1 MKRAIILLGLSV
13 VLLVACNGNGTSTTT
28 NNPSQGTQL
37 QQYINLLTYIPE
49 DGKQFTGSPTSQQQ
63 SFSTPGDTTINSV
76 VINYYS
82 GSYCSGTLVATTT
95 LQGPATPAAGSY
107 SSTNASNVSLCGKY
121 ARNGSTG
128 CAGLYDDVSAVT
140 PQVSSM
146 QFTYNLE
153 SDVITSQC
161 LYNPNNNPYSH
172 GAFDAVLNYSQTPP
186 VACTLGGSCGFSE
199 SYPTNSLFTQ
209 VNLPQTG
216 QLYCVPGTTFS
227 STCISPAIA
236 SPAGSDGYG
245 RTTLNGDNIPFG
257 VPWAYNGTGALNP
270 TARFSTGTQGNGTSC
285 PSGEEVRN
293 DNLTGLMW
301 LESPTSATYK
311 WQDTLVTPNTY
322 PALAV
327 VAEMNASSYCGYTD
341 WRLPNVNELTSMV
354 NQGAGSGSQ
363 SVAAWLNSQGFSN
376 VLANYYWSSTT
387 YANNTVMTWLVN
399 MNDGSVGYGYKD
411 SNSDHYVWPV
421 RGTTA
426 LSAQISQT
434 GQTTAYA
441 VGDDGFL
448 QKGTVGTSASRRFIV
463 GNEAESTCII
473 DQQTGLMWVKD
484 VGAVNSGGSSW
495 SDAISIASDGNW
507 CGHSDW
513 RLPNRNELRS
523 LVNYGQSSLATWLNS
538 QGFIG
543 VQDSYYW
550 SSTTYALNTDDAW
563 FIGISDSSVGNVNK
577 TYAFYIWPVR
587 GGQPAPTPGWSQVG
601 ESVQSSSYFTSI
613 IQDGAGNIYAGG
625 YTPNMTGGVWEW
637 NGSAWSQLGGNVTSS
652 VSFGSIIRNRQSGY
666 IYAGGRTV
674 NDNGGLWEWN
684 GSNWS
689 QLGGDVTSAYQL
701 SSIIQDEAG
710 NIYAGTQASNSQPQS
725 AGVWKWDG
733 TSWSELGGENV
744 ESALVFTSII
754 RDDLNNI
761 YAAGSTVTGGGGVW
775 KWNGV
780 SWSQLG
786 TSISAV
792 NLFRSIIRDASGN
805 IYAAGTSSGIF
816 NTRGCVW
823 KWNGTSWSQL
833 GTNVSTVSSFGSIV
847 QDLAGNIYAG
857 GQTAGTSSGALW
869 MWNGSSWSQ
878 LGSNVTSASAFVSI
892 LQGEAGNIYAGG
904 ATAGTA
910 YGGVWSYQP

>member
-13 VLLVACNGNGTSTTT
+13 VLLVACNGSGTSTTT

-121 ARNGSTG
+121 ARNASTG

-153 SDVITSQC
+153 SGVITSQC
-161 LYNPNNNPYSH
+161 LYNPNNNPYSY

-186 VACTLGGSCGFSE
+186 VACTPSSSCGFSE

-270 TARFSTGTQGNGTSC
+270 IARFSTGTQGNGTSC

-311 WQDTLVTPNTY
+311 WQDTSVTPNTY
-322 PALAV
+322 PALAA

-387 YANNTVMTWLVN
+387 RTTNTGMWYVDLSS
-399 MNDGSVGYGYKD
+399 GSVNYSISKTYTY
-411 SNSDHYVWPV
+411 YVWPV
-421 RGTTA
+421 RGTTT
-426 LSAQISQT
+426 LPAQIPQT
-434 GQTTAYA
+434 GQTTIYA
-441 VGDDGFL
+441 AGDN
-448 QKGTVGTSASRRFIV
+448 GTNQTGSVGTTARGRFVV
-463 GNEAESTCII
+463 GSGAESTCIT
-473 DQQTGLMWVKD
+473 DQQTGLMWLKD
-484 VGAVNSGGSSW
+484 PSTASSTAIAWNGALSIISSANSGSGY
-495 SDAISIASDGNW
+495 
-507 CGHSDW
+507 CGYTDW

-523 LVNYGQSSLATWLNS
+523 LVNYGQGSVATWLNS
-538 QGFIG
+538 QGFG
-543 VQDSYYW
+543 NVRLNPYW
-550 SSTTYALNTDDAW
+550 SSTAFGLNAAW
-563 FIGISDSSVGNVNK
+563 IVNFNAGTSSYSAIATTSYV
-577 TYAFYIWPVR
+577 WPVR
-587 GGQPAPTPGWSQVG
+587 GGQ
-601 ESVQSSSYFTSI
+601 
-613 IQDGAGNIYAGG
+613 
-625 YTPNMTGGVWEW
+625 
-637 NGSAWSQLGGNVTSS
+637 
-652 VSFGSIIRNRQSGY
+652 
-666 IYAGGRTV
+666 
-674 NDNGGLWEWN
+674 
-684 GSNWS
+684 
-689 QLGGDVTSAYQL
+689 
-701 SSIIQDEAG
+701 
-710 NIYAGTQASNSQPQS
+710 
-725 AGVWKWDG
+725 
-733 TSWSELGGENV
+733 
-744 ESALVFTSII
+744 
-754 RDDLNNI
+754 
-761 YAAGSTVTGGGGVW
+761 
-775 KWNGV
+775 
-780 SWSQLG
+780 
-786 TSISAV
+786 
-792 NLFRSIIRDASGN
+792 
-805 IYAAGTSSGIF
+805 
-816 NTRGCVW
+816 
-823 KWNGTSWSQL
+823 
-833 GTNVSTVSSFGSIV
+833 
-847 QDLAGNIYAG
+847 
-857 GQTAGTSSGALW
+857 
-869 MWNGSSWSQ
+869 
-878 LGSNVTSASAFVSI
+878 
-892 LQGEAGNIYAGG
+892 
-904 ATAGTA
+904 
-910 YGGVWSYQP
+910 